1 MGSEPSEEEA
11 GGSEAAAAAA
21 PTTPVASSRGGPQ
34 QEARPPAVAVPSAA
48 PVLRPAGPRPPVTV
62 ARAATPMVPAP
73 SKASEA
79 ERVADEVLPAP
90 LAAVAKDTDE
100 KEVSAGGQL
109 LQTVMVGTGLLL
121 WLAKGAQVEDAD
133 ASL

>member
-1 MGSEPSEEEA
+1 M
-11 GGSEAAAAAA
+11 
-21 PTTPVASSRGGPQ
+21 
-34 QEARPPAVAVPSAA
+34 
-48 PVLRPAGPRPPVTV
+48 
-62 ARAATPMVPAP
+62 
-73 SKASEA
+73 
-79 ERVADEVLPAP
+79 ADEVLPAP

>member
-1 MGSEPSEEEA
+1 
-11 GGSEAAAAAA
+11 
-21 PTTPVASSRGGPQ
+21 
-34 QEARPPAVAVPSAA
+34 
-48 PVLRPAGPRPPVTV
+48 
-62 ARAATPMVPAP
+62 MVPAP